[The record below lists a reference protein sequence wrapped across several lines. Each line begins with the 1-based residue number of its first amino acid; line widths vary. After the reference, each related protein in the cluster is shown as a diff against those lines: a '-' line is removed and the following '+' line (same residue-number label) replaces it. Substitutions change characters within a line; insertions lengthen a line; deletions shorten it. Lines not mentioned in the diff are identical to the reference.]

1 MTEEQKRQTY
11 RTAAVQLAALL
22 GDNRDAVTAMA
33 TCAAVLHEALPQSS
47 WTGFYRVV
55 APGQLRIGPYQG
67 PIGCLEISFAR
78 GVCGAA
84 ATQGQTLIVDDVH
97 SFPDHIACDASA
109 RSEIVVPIFN
119 ASEDLVAVLDIDSR
133 EVAAFDDVDRQE
145 LERLVASLGHPF
157 SSAAPS
163 RSPEMIGVAES
174 GAPPE

>member
-1 MTEEQKRQTY
+1 MNEEQKRQAY
-11 RTAAVQLAALL
+11 RTAAAQLAELL
-22 GDNRDAVTAMA
+22 CDNQDDVTAMA

-67 PIGCLEISFAR
+67 PIGCLEIPFDR

-84 ATQGQTLIVDDVH
+84 ATRGHTLIVDDVH

-109 RSEIVVPIFN
+109 RSEIVVPLFD
-119 ASEDLVAVLDIDSR
+119 ASENLVAVLDIDSR

-145 LERLVASLGHPF
+145 LERLVAGLGHQF
-157 SSAAPS
+157 GSAAPTAPPS
-163 RSPEMIGVAES
+163 AATRSPGRRS
-174 GAPPE
+174 R